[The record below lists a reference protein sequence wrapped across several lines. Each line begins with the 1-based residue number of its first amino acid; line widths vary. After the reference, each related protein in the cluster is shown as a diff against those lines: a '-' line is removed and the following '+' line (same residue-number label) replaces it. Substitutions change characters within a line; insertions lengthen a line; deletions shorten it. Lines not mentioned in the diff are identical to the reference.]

1 MNRIMGGIG
10 VPRSILRSM
19 PGSVRIIFF
28 DNAGFFFDDFG
39 LGTGSGHGRTEDH
52 VDDQHNNEE
61 VSDSAA

>member
-1 MNRIMGGIG
+1 
-10 VPRSILRSM
+10 M

-39 LGTGSGHGRTEDH
+39 LGTGTGHGRTEEH

-61 VSDSAA
+61 DSESDA